1 MIVVVERFIQD
12 KGLRPV
18 ETIGVWEAVPQ
29 NPSDAMGRRESGDNH
44 NSALWAESVSTPN
57 LGSTMI
63 TSFFLLGF
71 NNIYSFELL

>member
-1 MIVVVERFIQD
+1 MQD

-18 ETIGVWEAVPQ
+18 EAIGVWEAVPQ

-57 LGSTMI
+57 LGSPMI
-63 TSFFLLGF
+63 TSFFLF
-71 NNIYSFELL
+71 SFFLKKKKKNF

>member
-1 MIVVVERFIQD
+1 MQD

-44 NSALWAESVSTPN
+44 NSA
-57 LGSTMI
+57 
-63 TSFFLLGF
+63 F
-71 NNIYSFELL
+71 